1 MTIGRRTFLRHS
13 ALVGAVSALASF
25 LSLSSIVSQA
35 DLPPGSSSPQLDEV
49 GTDLNSVE
57 FKIHGW
63 NRGDGVVNAGSTTS
77 SSDPT
82 ASVRP
87 KDHVWLSINQSWER
101 LAMNL
106 SKSRHDNV
114 APSRLAV
121 LYLSRFG

>member
-35 DLPPGSSSPQLDEV
+35 ELLPSSSSPQPDAV
-49 GTDLNSVE
+49 GREFNSVE
-57 FKIHGW
+57 FRINGW

-82 ASVRP
+82 TSVRP
-87 KDHVWLSINQSWER
+87 KDEVWLNINQSWR
-101 LAMNL
+101 SAW
-106 SKSRHDNV
+106 R
-114 APSRLAV
+114 
-121 LYLSRFG
+121 

>member
-87 KDHVWLSINQSWER
+87 KDHVWLSINQSWR
-101 LAMNL
+101 SAWRWTYPRAGTTT
-106 SKSRHDNV
+106 SPPHGSQ
-114 APSRLAV
+114 
-121 LYLSRFG
+121 YFT